1 MRNILP
7 TFLSLLLSFLP
18 LKIINGQTN
27 TTFEKGEIQLDNS
40 QVISGY
46 IWIVDNPSG
55 LKKVYYKPDLT
66 AVASDYSALDLVSIK
81 LNLGKRLIVSEAV
94 PSPEGT
100 IRKLVE
106 VHFKGNI
113 TLVSQTG
120 SKQKTYYIID
130 NEGNVFEL
138 VNTYNIPGQAGR
150 YDLSYNYEYK
160 QLLGSVMFDKSKFTD
175 LLNSTDFNDKSISH
189 LLKKYHQANNFEY
202 NIYPPPPFSGFI
214 GGGASVIFMK
224 HQSDLNQGFVSTSPF
239 AGFSFIAGLKTAGG
253 RTEISYEPAFMY
265 GIIYHDN
272 HIDVEPNTIIYYEDI
287 AKTSILTNSINI
299 TAIPFNYGKFSPS
312 IGIGLSYNNYLS
324 YSREVTEE
332 IYYED
337 SGIVFNYFNNDF
349 ERPEPYF
356 GASAKAG
363 INYHLINR
371 NSIRLS
377 YIFNKYFGDNAG
389 PKEVH
394 AATISF
400 IHHIY

>member
-1 MRNILP
+1 MHNILP
-7 TFLSLLLSFLP
+7 PLLSLLLSFLP
-18 LKIINGQTN
+18 LQIIYGQTN

-55 LKKVYYKPDLT
+55 LKKVYFKVDQT
-66 AVASDYSALDLVSIK
+66 GVASDYSALDLVSIK
-81 LNLGKRLIVSEAV
+81 LNLGKRLIVSEAI
-94 PSPEGT
+94 PTPEGT

-113 TLVSQTG
+113 TLVSQTA
-120 SKQKTYYIID
+120 STQKTYYIID

-138 VNTYNIPGQAGR
+138 VNTYNIPDQAGR
-150 YDLSYNYEYK
+150 YDLSYNNEYK
-160 QLLGSVMFDKSKFTD
+160 QLLGAVMIDESKFTD

-214 GGGASVIFMK
+214 GGGASVMFMI
-224 HQSDLNQGFVSTSPF
+224 HQSDINQEFVSTSPF
-239 AGFSFIAGLKTAGG
+239 AAFSFIAGLKTAGG
-253 RTEISYEPAFMY
+253 RIEISYEPAFLY

-272 HIDVEPNTIIYYEDI
+272 HTDGEPNTITYYEDI
-287 AKTSILTNSINI
+287 AKTSILINSINI
-299 TAIPFNYGKFSPS
+299 TSIPFNYGKFSPS
-312 IGIGLSYNNYLS
+312 IGVGFSYNNYLS

-332 IYYED
+332 IYFED

-349 ERPEPYF
+349 EKPEPYF

-363 INYHLINR
+363 INYHPGKS
-371 NSIRLS
+371 NSLRL
-377 YIFNKYFGDNAG
+377 YYVFNKYFGDNAG
-389 PKEVH
+389 PKEIH

-400 IHHIY
+400 IHNIY